1 MSLPDHVLS
10 VVPVASQFS
19 GSRALPVTGLVD
31 YEVGGVALHN
41 PSKGLLYQTWR
52 ARVLG
57 QDILLGAPNTPEF
70 VVYAGSATITEV
82 SLAFDQNMRPTI
94 AFVECGRAK
103 LLWYDSAIPGE
114 TVTELAA
121 DVITDRKS
129 TR

>member
-82 SLAFDQNMRPTI
+82 SLAFRSEEHTSELQSRENLVCR
-94 AFVECGRAK
+94 
-103 LLWYDSAIPGE
+103 LLLE
-114 TVTELAA
+114 
-121 DVITDRKS
+121 KK
-129 TR
+129 